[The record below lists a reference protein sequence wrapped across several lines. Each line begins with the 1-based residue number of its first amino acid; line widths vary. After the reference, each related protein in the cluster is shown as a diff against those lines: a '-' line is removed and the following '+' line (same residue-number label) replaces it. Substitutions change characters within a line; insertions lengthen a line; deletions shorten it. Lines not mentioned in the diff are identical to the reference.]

1 MGSSGTWR
9 KPIVVFAAGV
19 VAGALLWFSIRA
31 EGILARHQQELAPI
45 GANFAPPAA
54 APAGLYSTR
63 SA

>member
-31 EGILARHQQELAPI
+31 EGILARHHQELTPI
-45 GANFAPPAA
+45 GANFAPAA
-54 APAGLYSTR
+54 AASALYSVR